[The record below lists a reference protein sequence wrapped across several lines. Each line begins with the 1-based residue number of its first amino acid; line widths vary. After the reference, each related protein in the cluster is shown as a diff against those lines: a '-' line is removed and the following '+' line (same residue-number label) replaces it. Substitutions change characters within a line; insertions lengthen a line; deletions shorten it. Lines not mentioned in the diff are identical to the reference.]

1 MLSGSLEAWVF
12 TWLLLV
18 MSYVK
23 WQYKVDLVSSVNQFI
38 FSSWGKKKKQSSKTA
53 VTVIYDFDNI
63 PVIYVFFFKEVKYW
77 SFSLLIEILLYFCIK
92 ITCASTIP
100 FNSLD
105 IERKGTD
112 VMIRSWPAFAPLL
125 QICWVLIYRKWNTE
139 VSLKRGVEYI
149 SIFKDEDIQ
158 YLNSVLVGIS
168 HLLGVKWL

>member
-63 PVIYVFFFKEVKYW
+63 PVIYVFFLKK
-77 SFSLLIEILLYFCIK
+77 L
-92 ITCASTIP
+92 
-100 FNSLD
+100 
-105 IERKGTD
+105 
-112 VMIRSWPAFAPLL
+112 
-125 QICWVLIYRKWNTE
+125 NTE
-139 VSLKRGVEYI
+139 VSVYLLKYFYT
-149 SIFKDEDIQ
+149 SA
-158 YLNSVLVGIS
+158 
-168 HLLGVKWL
+168 